1 MELLNLVEERE
12 WKIGNGNAR
21 GNEEE
26 WSYREERRV
35 SVVDLSDSQKS

>member
-21 GNEEE
+21 GDEEE

-35 SVVDLSDSQKS
+35 SSGLI

>member
-21 GNEEE
+21 GDEEE
-26 WSYREERRV
+26 NGHIGRREE
-35 SVVDLSDSQKS
+35 SVVD